1 MAQSFGCSILLLA
14 TFLSLLVFFLSLA
27 TTAFSQRYATFAL
40 FSLVAPAI
48 NAKLGAKGT
57 LLLGTVGYTLFVVAL
72 YCFRSEVAGG
82 TFVVAAAAVNGI
94 SAALL
99 WTAQGQ
105 LTLAYPTREVKG
117 MFFAMFWVMFNVRN
131 AFHSF
136 LFSFSFF
143 KKQKYLLFQTLV
155 RKLISVLTR
164 GTPS

>member
-1 MAQSFGCSILLLA
+1 MLA
-14 TFLSLLVFFLSLA
+14 WRNRLAVQFFFFLSTA

-143 KKQKYLLFQTLV
+143 KKQKYLPSGFQTLV

>member
-14 TFLSLLVFFLSLA
+14 TFLSLLVFFLSTA

-40 FSLVAPAI
+40 FSLIAPAI

-136 LFSFSFF
+136 LFLFLFLKNKSIYSSR
-143 KKQKYLLFQTLV
+143 LL
-155 RKLISVLTR
+155 SVN
-164 GTPS
+164 